1 MFGRINLAA
10 YFVYHRAKTAGMF
23 YACGFGAKA
32 LEWRITM
39 QQEEVQ
45 KVSFTDENGEEIL
58 FYVLEQTRIGAVNYL
73 LVTDSLTEE
82 EAEALIL
89 KETGMSE
96 DEDLVY
102 DIVEDDTELA
112 AISKVFGELL
122 EDIDIEM

>member
-1 MFGRINLAA
+1 
-10 YFVYHRAKTAGMF
+10 
-23 YACGFGAKA
+23 
-32 LEWRITM
+32 M

-73 LVTDSLTEE
+73 LVTDSLTDE
-82 EAEALIL
+82 EAQALIL

-96 DEDLVY
+96 EKDLVY

>member
-1 MFGRINLAA
+1 M
-10 YFVYHRAKTAGMF
+10 H
-23 YACGFGAKA
+23 
-32 LEWRITM
+32 
-39 QQEEVQ
+39 EEVQ
-45 KVSFTDENGEEIL
+45 RVSFTDEDGEETL
-58 FYVLEQTRIGAVNYL
+58 FYVLEQTRIGAMNYL
-73 LVTDSLTEE
+73 LVADSLEEE

-96 DEDLVY
+96 DDNLIY

>member
-1 MFGRINLAA
+1 M
-10 YFVYHRAKTAGMF
+10 
-23 YACGFGAKA
+23 
-32 LEWRITM
+32 
-39 QQEEVQ
+39 QEEVQ
-45 KVSFTDENGEEIL
+45 RVSFTDEDGEETL
-58 FYVLEQTRIGAVNYL
+58 FYVLEQTRIGAMNYL
-73 LVTDSLTEE
+73 LVADSLEEE

-96 DEDLVY
+96 DDNLIY

>member
-1 MFGRINLAA
+1 
-10 YFVYHRAKTAGMF
+10 
-23 YACGFGAKA
+23 
-32 LEWRITM
+32 M

-45 KVSFTDENGEEIL
+45 RVSFTDEDGEETL
-58 FYVLEQTRIGAVNYL
+58 FYVLEQTRIGAINYL
-73 LVTDSLTEE
+73 LVADSLEEE

-96 DEDLVY
+96 DDNLIY